1 MKLIKTILQSYFLM
15 LVYALGLYD
24 DEDTAVVKQREKAC
38 EECPLRTGQWC
49 DSKKTIS
56 IQTTEK
62 AMNPLGFEDWVYKKV
77 VGCGCWLIAKFH
89 ARTEPQET
97 LCPKQAWSK
106 YKN

>member
-15 LVYALGLYD
+15 LVYKLGLYD

-49 DSKKTIS
+49 DSNKTVSIIKKGGNTFRRSLVI
-56 IQTTEK
+56 
-62 AMNPLGFEDWVYKKV
+62 
-77 VGCGCWLIAKFH
+77 GCGCFLPAKYH